1 MLDRAVL
8 ATRVQGLENNQN
20 GVLFL
25 RIQQG
30 LQLNELLPVS
40 LQFRRRRLVCLM
52 ASFEGGIGVLE
63 IEPPARIDDHLFAIV
78 HGNSLFLGLYL
89 TFFQRGQGHEQPGP
103 AIRFLA
109 GPERHPR
116 ARGRRL
122 IFEGWRLR
130 GKTVFSRASML
141 FTSKPDVT
149 ILLLLQS
156 RPIFP

>member
-30 LQLNELLPVS
+30 LQLNEHLPVS

-78 HGNSLFLGLYL
+78 HGNFLFLGLYL
-89 TFFQRGQGHEQPGP
+89 TFFKEV
-103 AIRFLA
+103 
-109 GPERHPR
+109 R
-116 ARGRRL
+116 ATSNRGRPSASL
-122 IFEGWRLR
+122 PAPR
-130 GKTVFSRASML
+130 GTLA
-141 FTSKPDVT
+141 PG
-149 ILLLLQS
+149 
-156 RPIFP
+156 